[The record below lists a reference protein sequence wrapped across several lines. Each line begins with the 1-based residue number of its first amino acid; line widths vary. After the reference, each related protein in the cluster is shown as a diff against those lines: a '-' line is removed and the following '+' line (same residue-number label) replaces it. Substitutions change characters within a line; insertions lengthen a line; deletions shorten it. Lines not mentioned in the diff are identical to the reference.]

1 MRKILYTTLAIF
13 FGVGPLLGAE
23 ARQSKSKEGFQEQHS
38 QPDAEEVKLN
48 AAAIEKEKNRASQK
62 ILEQKEANQKR
73 QDQLLSLI
81 NSHLAARLR
90 STGNEN
96 FSQPS
101 LLLEYQCI
109 AKDEE
114 ISPAYIQTDL
124 DKNGQD
130 PIHPILAH
138 VLSSFFH
145 ELKEQRLDWCTC
157 VPNENRILQA
167 VLTVQAVME
176 HKDPKQLL
184 QCISIGTGSGL
195 QEYLILKTLC
205 EFGYRNIH
213 LIIDEP
219 NDMIWQ
225 GLTHKMHDLA
235 RLHRGAQIRYT
246 RHKSEGSWEYEGVHK
261 PRIKYTSWQ
270 EEYSITGNVD
280 LVIQVDAIGSEE
292 KRKVALFKSAK
303 LQNLLISHLFSGGSM
318 PTVICDNPQK
328 YEPAAMEAAAAED
341 QGAESLPLDPA
352 KEIEIFAK
360 TLRGDIVTL
369 TLSSADTGWDLKGK
383 IYDQIGIPICE
394 QRLIFAGREVQDER
408 SLSQQN
414 LSSGSTVHLVPPLRR
429 K

>member
-145 ELKEQRLDWCTC
+145 ELKEQRLDWCTFNPLSFNHC
-157 VPNENRILQA
+157 GSF
-167 VLTVQAVME
+167 
-176 HKDPKQLL
+176 LL
-184 QCISIGTGSGL
+184 LVSI
-195 QEYLILKTLC
+195 
-205 EFGYRNIH
+205 
-213 LIIDEP
+213 
-219 NDMIWQ
+219 
-225 GLTHKMHDLA
+225 
-235 RLHRGAQIRYT
+235 
-246 RHKSEGSWEYEGVHK
+246 
-261 PRIKYTSWQ
+261 
-270 EEYSITGNVD
+270 
-280 LVIQVDAIGSEE
+280 
-292 KRKVALFKSAK
+292 
-303 LQNLLISHLFSGGSM
+303 
-318 PTVICDNPQK
+318 
-328 YEPAAMEAAAAED
+328 
-341 QGAESLPLDPA
+341 
-352 KEIEIFAK
+352 
-360 TLRGDIVTL
+360 
-369 TLSSADTGWDLKGK
+369 
-383 IYDQIGIPICE
+383 
-394 QRLIFAGREVQDER
+394 
-408 SLSQQN
+408 
-414 LSSGSTVHLVPPLRR
+414 
-429 K
+429 